1 MDKKVVIGIT
11 VTLLLA
17 GAIIM
22 VYGGAQ
28 LVSPEEKVKVVEERS
43 PLGMMVDSANK
54 AYETSLDKFKGPK
67 LPTLPKGGNEVILG
81 IIFVAGGIMLYKE
94 RKKFLATTS

>member
-1 MDKKVVIGIT
+1 MNKKVVIGIT

-43 PLGMMVDSANK
+43 PLGMMADSANK
-54 AYETSLDKFKGPK
+54 AYETSLDKFKGPR
-67 LPTLPKGGNEVILG
+67 LPTLPEGGNEIILG
-81 IIFVAGGIMLYKE
+81 IIFIAGGIVLYVK
-94 RKKFLATTS
+94 RDKITK